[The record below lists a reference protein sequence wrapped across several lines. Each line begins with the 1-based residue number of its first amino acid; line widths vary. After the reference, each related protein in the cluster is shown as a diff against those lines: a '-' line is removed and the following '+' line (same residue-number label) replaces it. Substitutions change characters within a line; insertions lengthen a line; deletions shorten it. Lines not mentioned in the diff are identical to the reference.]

1 MSVTNLK
8 YQDIFFDS
16 DEEVFFAMW
25 LEELKNH
32 GYVADWRK
40 MYHPMILTT
49 GLKVPYK
56 KITQLK
62 TKIKVEDK
70 EKTLLNP
77 SEYTPDFRVY
87 FTEKGYENLASWIA
101 VGDFNPSSLFYAEN
115 NGEQKK
121 EMVMHVVE
129 VKPAFDQQNMERL
142 FRNNQK
148 FVWDKHKIFVNLIEP
163 IALFEK
169 TFVPLEAMPYLV
181 YRKKPTSAKN
191 KHKNVGDFKYNFKPK
206 TINEFLCPSSE
217 K

>member
-1 MSVTNLK
+1 MSLTNLK
-8 YQDIFFDS
+8 YEDVYFDS

-40 MYHPMILTT
+40 MYHPIILTT

-56 KITQLK
+56 KVTQLK
-62 TKIKVEDK
+62 TKVKVEDK

-77 SEYTPDFRVY
+77 SQYTPDFRVY
-87 FTEKGYENLASWIA
+87 FTEKGYEKLASWIA
-101 VGDFNPSSLFYAEN
+101 VGDFNPSALFYADN
-115 NGEQKK
+115 NGEQQK

-129 VKPAFDQQNMERL
+129 VKPSFDQQNMERL
-142 FRNNQK
+142 FKNNQK
-148 FVWDKHKIFVNLIEP
+148 FIWDKYKIFVNLVEP
-163 IALFEK
+163 VELFKK
-169 TFVPLEAMPYLV
+169 TFLPLQAAPYFK
-181 YRKKPTSAKN
+181 YRKSPTGKN
-191 KHKNVGDFKYNFKPK
+191 KGVKQIGDWKMDWQPK